1 MAHTQPARLHLITSH
16 AADDNLDLR
25 VNALR
30 AYVEPLS
37 LWCYLADG
45 TRRNWVTRLDG
56 NARTM
61 GGSVRELRGF
71 AYHLGYTHI
80 KLTRDERPTQVIR
93 LTPTL
98 FLRRR
103 AAELAALYAD
113 RPAGQPNRR
122 ERELYVPGLRQRWDL
137 KGDVADLEC
146 FVYSYQ
152 TVYRAGELQPWEIER
167 LELVP
172 GWSWTEPPADP
183 VLIPLWS
190 WSAPR
195 GILDAKPFMEIHQRL
210 YHAGKLLGWKIMG
223 VEAIPGWNWGDPPPS
238 RLQLVK

>member
-1 MAHTQPARLHLITSH
+1 MAYRQPARLHLVTSH
-16 AADDNLDLR
+16 AADDNLDSR

-45 TRRNWVTRLDG
+45 TGRNWVTRLDG

-80 KLTRDERPTQVIR
+80 KLTRDEQPTQVIR
-93 LTPTL
+93 LIPTL

-103 AAELAALYAD
+103 GAELAALYAD
-113 RPAGQPNRR
+113 RPAGQSDRR
-122 ERELYVPGLRQRWDL
+122 ERELDAPDLRQRWDL
-137 KGDVADLEC
+137 NGDVADLEC
-146 FVYSYQ
+146 FVYAYQ
-152 TVYRAGELQPWEIER
+152 TAYRAGELQPEQIKR

-172 GWSWTEPPADP
+172 GWSWTKPPAEP
-183 VLIPLWS
+183 GLIPLWS
-190 WSAPR
+190 WSALW
-195 GILDAKPFMEIHQRL
+195 GLLDKETFMEIHQRL
-210 YHAGKLLGWKIMG
+210 YHEGKLLGWRIKC
-223 VEAIPGWNWGDPPPS
+223 VEAIPGWSWGDPPPAK
-238 RLQLVK
+238 LQLVK

>member
-1 MAHTQPARLHLITSH
+1 MAHTQPTGLHLITSH
-16 AADDNLDLR
+16 AVDDLDSR
-25 VNALR
+25 ANVLR

-45 TRRNWVTRLDG
+45 TDRHWVTRLDG

-61 GGSVRELRGF
+61 GGNVRELRGF

-80 KLTRDERPTQVIR
+80 KLTRDEQPTQVIS
-93 LTPTL
+93 LTPTP

-113 RPAGQPNRR
+113 RPAGQPDRR
-122 ERELYVPGLRQRWDL
+122 ERELNVPGLRQRWDL

-152 TVYRAGELQPWEIER
+152 TAYRAGELQPWEIQR

-172 GWSWTEPPADP
+172 GWSWTEPPAEP
-183 VLIPLWS
+183 GLIPLWS
-190 WSAPR
+190 WSALWR
-195 GILDAKPFMEIHQRL
+195 LLDEETFIEIHQRL
-210 YHAGKLLGWKIMG
+210 YHAGKLLERKIKC
-223 VEAIPGWNWGDPPPS
+223 VEAIPGWNWGDLPPA